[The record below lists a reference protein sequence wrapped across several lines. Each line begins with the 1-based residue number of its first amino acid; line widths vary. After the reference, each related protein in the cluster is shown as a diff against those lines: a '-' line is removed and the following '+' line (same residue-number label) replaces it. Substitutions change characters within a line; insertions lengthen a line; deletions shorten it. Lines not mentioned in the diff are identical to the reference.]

1 MTQILIAG
9 LTFIAVVTGM
19 LGLYPLLTRALGRQG
34 RGVQKRIADEF
45 GEAQSTQQLTVFKD
59 LKMAGEQST
68 STRWQRFTTM
78 VERSG
83 IGFSSAQ
90 VLGTAGGAGLFL
102 GVVVGLWRANILI
115 GLGTAAVALVVP
127 LLYVRHRAKKRD
139 ERLLAQLPEI
149 LDMMARFLRSG
160 NSLAQSLREVS
171 NEFPAPARPL
181 FQQCV
186 GQQELGLPADV
197 ALRELASAAGLTEYR
212 IIVLA
217 ILVQQ
222 QTGGSLAEVCDR
234 LAGVVR
240 ERYRVRGMIRA
251 LTAEGRM
258 QANILMALP
267 GALFLIMLVVKP
279 EYAYAM
285 LDQPKLLAGIAVS
298 QTIGILWIRKIVNV
312 PF

>member
-1 MTQILIAG
+1 MTTELLIAG
-9 LTFIAVVTGM
+9 LTFVAVLTGV
-19 LGLYPLLTRALGRQG
+19 LGLYPYLTRPHG
-34 RGVQKRIADEF
+34 RGVRQRIAEEF
-45 GEAQSTQQLTVFKD
+45 GGAAQGEPLVAFKD
-59 LKMAGEQST
+59 LKLADEDKAP
-68 STRWQRFTTM
+68 TRWQRFAGL

-83 IGFSSAQ
+83 VGLA
-90 VLGTAGGAGLFL
+90 AGHLLAGAGATGLFL
-102 GVVVGLWRANILI
+102 GVVVGLWRANVLI
-115 GLGTAAVALVVP
+115 GLGAAVVTAVIP
-127 LLYVRHRAKKRD
+127 LLYVRHRARRRD
-139 ERLLAQLPEI
+139 HRLLAQLPEI
-149 LDMMARFLRSG
+149 LDVLARFLRSG
-160 NSLAQSLREVS
+160 SSLAQALKEVA
-171 NEFPAPARPL
+171 NEFPDPARPL
-181 FQQCV
+181 FERCV

-197 ALRELASAAGLTEYR
+197 ALRDLAAAAGLTEYR

-240 ERYRVRGMIRA
+240 ERFRVQGMIRA

-267 GALFLIMLVVKP
+267 AALFLIMLVVKP
-279 EYAYAM
+279 VYAYAM
-285 LDQPKLLAGIAVS
+285 LDQPKLLAAIAVS

>member
-1 MTQILIAG
+1 MSAEVLIAG
-9 LTFIAVVTGM
+9 LTFVAVVTGV
-19 LGLYPLLTRALGRQG
+19 LGLYPVLTRANGRAV
-34 RGVQKRIADEF
+34 RTRIAEAF
-45 GEAQSTQQLTVFKD
+45 GSVGPDDQLVAFKD
-59 LKMAGEQST
+59 LKLSDADSVP
-68 STRWQRFTTM
+68 TRWQRFAAL

-83 IGFSSAQ
+83 VRVSPAQ
-90 VLGTAGGAGLFL
+90 LLVGAGAVGLFL
-102 GVVVGLWRANILI
+102 GTVVGLWRANILI
-115 GLGTAAVALVVP
+115 GLGAAGAALAAP
-127 LLYVRHRAKKRD
+127 LLFVRHRARRRD
-139 ERLLAQLPEI
+139 QRLLAQLPEI
-149 LDMMARFLRSG
+149 LDVMARFLRSG
-160 NSLAQSLREVS
+160 SSLGQALKEVA
-171 NEFPAPARPL
+171 NEFPDPARPL
-181 FQQCV
+181 FERCV

-197 ALRELASAAGLTEYR
+197 ALRDLAAAAGLTEYR

-240 ERYRVRGMIRA
+240 ERFRVQGMIRA

-267 GALFLIMLVVKP
+267 VALFLIMLVIKP

-285 LDQPKLLAGIAVS
+285 LDQPKLLAAIAVS

>member
-1 MTQILIAG
+1 MTAELLIAG
-9 LTFIAVVTGM
+9 LTFVAVATGV
-19 LGLYPLLTRALGRQG
+19 LGLYPVLTRAHG
-34 RGVQKRIADEF
+34 RGVRRRIAEAF
-45 GEAQSTQQLTVFKD
+45 GDAGPGDQMVAFKD
-59 LKMAGEQST
+59 LRLADAVAAP
-68 STRWQRFTTM
+68 TRWQRFAGL

-83 IGFSSAQ
+83 IGVTPGQLLA
-90 VLGTAGGAGLFL
+90 GAGAAGLLL
-102 GVVVGLWRANILI
+102 GAVVGLWRANALI
-115 GLGTAAVALVVP
+115 GLGAGAAAAALP
-127 LLYVRHRAKKRD
+127 ALYVRYRARRRD
-139 ERLLAQLPEI
+139 DRLLAQLPEI
-149 LDMMARFLRSG
+149 LDMMGRFLRSG
-160 NSLAQSLREVS
+160 SSLAQALKEVA
-171 NEFPAPARPL
+171 NEFPDPARPL
-181 FQQCV
+181 FEKCV

-197 ALRELASAAGLTEYR
+197 ALRDLAATAGLTEYR

-240 ERYRVRGMIRA
+240 ERFRVRGMIRA

-267 GALFLIMLVVKP
+267 AALFLIMLVVKP